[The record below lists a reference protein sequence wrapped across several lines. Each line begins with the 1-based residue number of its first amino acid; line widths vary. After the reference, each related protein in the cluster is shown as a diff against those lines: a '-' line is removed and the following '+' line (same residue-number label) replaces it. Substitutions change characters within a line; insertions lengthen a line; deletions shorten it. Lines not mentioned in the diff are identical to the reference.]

1 MLLISNNFLY
11 NIDKATKGAMNMEK
25 QVIISL
31 SREFGSGG
39 HEIAKRIA
47 EDLGIRFYDR
57 SMLDEIADEMD
68 IKVEV
73 LEKYDEKPRN
83 LILTRRV
90 GNHTNS
96 MEEILAE
103 MQFDFLRKKAEKGE
117 SFVIVGRCAET
128 ILKDYDCLIS
138 VFVTGEKKKKIER
151 VMQKYNLNETEAR
164 AKMARHDR
172 NRRKYHNRHSD
183 YKWGDSRYYDVCI
196 NSSPLGI
203 DGTTKALEH
212 YINERR
218 K

>member
-1 MLLISNNFLY
+1 
-11 NIDKATKGAMNMEK
+11 MEK
-25 QVIISL
+25 QVIISV
-31 SREFGSGG
+31 SREYGSGG
-39 HEIAKRIA
+39 HEIAEKIA
-47 EDLGIRFYDR
+47 EDMGLKFYDR
-57 SMLDEIADEMD
+57 SMLDEIADDMD

-83 LILTRRV
+83 LIFTRRV

-103 MQFDFLRKKAEKGE
+103 MQFDFLKRKAEKGE

-128 ILKDYDCLIS
+128 VLQDYDCLIS
-138 VFVTGEKKKKIER
+138 IFVTGEKEKKLARIME
-151 VMQKYNLNETEAR
+151 KYSLNEAD
-164 AKMARHDR
+164 AKAKIARHDR
-172 NRRKYHNRHSD
+172 NRKKYHNRHSD
-183 YKWGDSRYYDVCI
+183 YKWGDSRHYDVCI

-212 YINERR
+212 YINERL